1 MKNRFKMQETELGF
15 GYKDLEQKR
24 FLKKEEVEEY
34 LNAGSRAT
42 KILNGLIAEGT
53 VKDYDNEL
61 NSLVRFIKLSKEG
74 IDNGTVKLT
83 DTLDT
88 LLKVLLNTHK

>member
-1 MKNRFKMQETELGF
+1 MQDRFKMQETELGF

-42 KILNGLIAEGT
+42 KILDGLIAEGT

-61 NSLVRFIKLSKEG
+61 NSLVRFIKLLKEEV
-74 IDNGTVKLT
+74 DNKSVKLT

-88 LLKVLLNTHK
+88 LLNVQLNTYK